1 MSAAFWRG
9 QTTFTDFYLR
19 SLASVS
25 DDLFSLGP
33 LVVAQS
39 VAVPPAVSQ

>member
-19 SLASVS
+19 TLASFS
-25 DDLFSLGP
+25 DDLYSLGP
-33 LVVAQS
+33 VVVAQS
-39 VAVPPAVSQ
+39 VAVPPTSSQ